1 MKLGLAAAFGNSERR
16 DIGFLKAAAQA
27 IEAVGFDSLWLPEHV
42 VFFSAADYESKYP
55 YSEDGSPP
63 WGEDMGVF
71 DPLFGIAV
79 AAQVT
84 TRLRFATS
92 VLILPQ
98 RPPLL
103 TAKEVMTL
111 DHITEGRFEFGV
123 GGGWSKEEYEALG
136 VPFEKRGKRFD
147 EYIKAIKAAWAS
159 PNRSSF
165 EGEFV
170 RYQNAVMLPRPYTPG
185 GPPFL
190 IGGDSEAAMRRAATL
205 GDGWYGWW
213 AKYELAP
220 HLELLRA
227 ELRKVGRENDP
238 NFRLKL
244 GIPYSGTPD
253 DLHLKIEEA
262 KREGVIE
269 FVMALPFSSKK
280 LEKDLE
286 MWAAAAG
293 VSSRKA
299 A

>member
-1 MKLGLAAAFGNSERR
+1 MKLGIAAAYGNSERR
-16 DIGFLKAAAQA
+16 DIGHMKAAAQA
-27 IEAVGFDSLWLPEHV
+27 IEGVGFDSLWFPEHV
-42 VFFSAADYESKYP
+42 IFFSASDYESKYP

-71 DPLFGIAV
+71 DPLLAIAV
-79 AAQVT
+79 ASQVT

-136 VPFEKRGKRFD
+136 VPFERRGKRFD
-147 EYIKAIKAAWAS
+147 EYIKAIKAAWAT
-159 PNRSSF
+159 PRSSF
-165 EGEFV
+165 AGDYVSFS
-170 RYQNAVMLPRPYTPG
+170 NAVLLPRPFTPG

-213 AKYELAP
+213 AKYELEP
-220 HLELLRA
+220 HLDLLRA
-227 ELRKVGRENDP
+227 ELRKAGRENDP
-238 NFRLKL
+238 DFRLKL

-253 DLHLKIEEA
+253 DLHRKIAEA
-262 KREGVIE
+262 KAQGVIE
-269 FVMALPFSSKK
+269 FVMALPISSRN
-280 LEKDLE
+280 LDRDLE
-286 MWAAAAG
+286 TWAAAAG
-293 VSSRKA
+293 IGDRKA